1 MSIKVRT
8 GNNDAVELN
17 TLELQHEGLRWRYI
31 RDIPGPV
38 IQLSVEEKEPVKML
52 FNDTYEIDM
61 LIAALAQFKEE
72 CKLHSGKLVLTQA
85 RCNPNCQEVEY

>member
-1 MSIKVRT
+1 M
-8 GNNDAVELN
+8 
-17 TLELQHEGLRWRYI
+17 
-31 RDIPGPV
+31 
-38 IQLSVEEKEPVKML
+38 KML